1 MSIIALITWICA
13 AACGLYLV
21 SVWLIEYDRE
31 FQSATATRLPP
42 AVLAS
47 HVTLAGGGLVVWV
60 AYLADGSASLAKVA
74 ILALLLAASLGT
86 FMAIRWIS
94 VYREVREVRRDEKL
108 AQPDS
113 SGAAATGIARL
124 QRGEKL
130 ATAGLRPVEVSAR
143 PVSLGPPERNF
154 PLPVVIWHGVFAV
167 ATLTVVLLNVLSV
180 GGS

>member
-31 FQSATATRLPP
+31 FQSVAATRLPP

-74 ILALLLAASLGT
+74 ILALLLAATLGT
-86 FMAIRWIS
+86 FMAIRWVG
-94 VYREVREVRRDEKL
+94 VYREFREIRRTEGR
-108 AQPDS
+108 AQADWP
-113 SGAAATGIARL
+113 AASAPGTPRPQGGW
-124 QRGEKL
+124 QL
-130 ATAGLRPVEVSAR
+130 ATAGRIEVSTR

-167 ATLTVVLLNVLSV
+167 ATLTIVLLNVLNV